1 MVVSVCIGSSCHL
14 KGSYD
19 IINTFKELIEK
30 NHLEDKVELAAAVCL
45 GRCMDGVTIKV
56 DGELVLGVNRDN
68 MNEIFDKYILNAC
81 K

>member
-14 KGSYD
+14 KSSYD

-30 NHLEDKVELAAAVCL
+30 NHLEDKVELAAAFCL

-56 DGELVLGVNRDN
+56 DGELVLGVNREN

-81 K
+81 M

>member
-30 NHLEDKVELAAAVCL
+30 NHLEDKVELAAAFCL
-45 GRCMDGVTIKV
+45 GKCMDGVTIKV

-68 MNEIFDKYILNAC
+68 MNEIFNKYILNAC
-81 K
+81 Q

>member
-30 NHLEDKVELAAAVCL
+30 NHLEDKVELAAAFCL